1 MMALFVVRA
10 SAVASFTRTFAS
22 LVLVSLPVG
31 VRTSVSVFGGCV
43 CAEKLKFRVSFV
55 YAKAVISVCAASEP
69 SRVFSFYVL
78 TALLLFASPQGFR
91 VSLVA
96 KITDVFVL
104 EVLQHD
110 HTCPPL
116 ALMFHGCAV

>member
-1 MMALFVVRA
+1 MMALSLVRA

-55 YAKAVISVCAASEP
+55 YAKAVISVCVPLQSSHVS
-69 SRVFSFYVL
+69 SRFTF
-78 TALLLFASPQGFR
+78 
-91 VSLVA
+91 
-96 KITDVFVL
+96 
-104 EVLQHD
+104 
-110 HTCPPL
+110 
-116 ALMFHGCAV
+116 